1 MNRVGGASIR
11 GIVIWCAVAFIGVL
25 WTAALLVGLNDEADA
40 PAHRAQP
47 PSVVAGGEPVAYW
60 ESRGIIDETGN
71 WRSAILQGSRVAISI
86 TCHAG
91 DPVLITPY
99 GYGSFDGRTDVSVS
113 WDGDAPQAYDSHPV
127 AYGAVGIDQIDAALF
142 IDRVLHSEVIE
153 IDVGGRRQRFN
164 HRGAAD
170 AYNRIGCGELDD

>member
-1 MNRVGGASIR
+1 MNRVDGSTIR
-11 GIVIWCAVAFIGVL
+11 IVMWCTVGFIGLL
-25 WTAALLVGLNDEADA
+25 WTGALLISVNDKRDRGG
-40 PAHRAQP
+40 HRAQP
-47 PSVVAGGEPVAYW
+47 RSVVAAGEPVAYW

-99 GYGSFDGRTDVSVS
+99 GYGSFGGRTDVSVS

-127 AYGAVGIDQIDAALF
+127 AYGAVGIDQVEAALF
-142 IDRVLHSEVIE
+142 INRVLHSEVIE
-153 IDVGGRRQRFN
+153 IDIGGTRQRFN

-170 AYNRIGCGELDD
+170 AYNRIGCGGLDD